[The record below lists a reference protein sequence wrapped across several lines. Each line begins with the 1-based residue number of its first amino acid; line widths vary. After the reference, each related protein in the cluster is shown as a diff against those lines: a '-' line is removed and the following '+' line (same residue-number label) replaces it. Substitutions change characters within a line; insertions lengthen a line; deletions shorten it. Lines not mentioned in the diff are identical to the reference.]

1 MWWLPTVRKAKIP
14 ADLREKFSLL
24 GEDVVAMAF
33 AGTMSASN
41 AYLKDVYSNPVETIA
56 WLRERRDIQARR
68 EYLRDIVGIAILVF
82 IVFGVT
88 IDFVFLIRQ
97 LLFG

>member
-1 MWWLPTVRKAKIP
+1 MWRLTKVRKAKIP
-14 ADLREKFSLL
+14 DDLREKFSLL
-24 GEDVVAMAF
+24 GEHVVAMAL
-33 AGTMSASN
+33 AGTISASS
-41 AYLKDVYSNPVETIA
+41 AYLKEVYSNRVEAIA

-68 EYLRDIVGIAILVF
+68 EYFRDIVGIAILVF
-82 IVFGVT
+82 IVFGVI